1 MSSLIGRGR
10 EMARITAQL
19 AEIHAGR
26 GAALMVQG
34 EAGIGKTAL
43 LDYAADVAAGM
54 RVLRVVGIESE
65 AEVAFAALRSR
76 TCSPNRAT
84 PTAGPGT
91 SRPRSAAPTR
101 RPRPGWSGRPNDPPA
116 AVDRRRPPARWN
128 GPPS

>member
-1 MSSLIGRGR
+1 VIVGRSVERSRLNRLVADAKNGRSRSLVLR
-10 EMARITAQL
+10 
-19 AEIHAGR
+19 
-26 GAALMVQG
+26 G

-91 SRPRSAAPTR
+91 SRPR
-101 RPRPGWSGRPNDPPA
+101 
-116 AVDRRRPPARWN
+116 
-128 GPPS
+128 